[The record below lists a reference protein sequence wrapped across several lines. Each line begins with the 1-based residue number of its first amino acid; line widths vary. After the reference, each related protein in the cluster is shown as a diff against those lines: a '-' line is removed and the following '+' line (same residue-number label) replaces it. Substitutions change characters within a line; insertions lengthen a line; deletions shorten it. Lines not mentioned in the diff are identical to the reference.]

1 MTQEEA
7 RAALHAATNA
17 IREAAELLRPHS
29 GLFAAYQRE
38 RESMDSIGPI
48 IDQTLW
54 KSPVR
59 RETDAIVGP
68 LFDGA
73 QSFLRIVESQRTR
86 AMEAVMTRGGRDDG

>member
-7 RAALHAATNA
+7 KAALHAAMNA
-17 IREAAELLRPHS
+17 VRDAAELLRPHA

-38 RESMDSIGPI
+38 RESMDSMGPI
-48 IDQTLW
+48 IDPTLW
-54 KSPVR
+54 KSTER

-68 LFDGA
+68 IFDGA
-73 QSFLRIVESQRTR
+73 QNFLRIVESQRTR